1 MSPTGPEPTIRVSRS
16 PGGPT
21 PARRHRRVAAAL
33 AVLALVA
40 TGCGSKGEGERDPAR
55 ADASATPDAT
65 PNDEMPAADA
75 PDDPMVQLV
84 THDSFSIG
92 DQVLA
97 AFTDQTGYE
106 VQVLQSGDAGATVN
120 AAVLTAGN
128 PQGDVLFGVD
138 NTLLSRA
145 LEADV
150 FTPYEPADADQLDA
164 ALVLDD
170 QWRVTPID
178 RGDVCLNYDVAAYAD
193 GPVGPPTTLEDLVD
207 PAYEGQLVVEN
218 PATSSPGL
226 AFLLA
231 TVATFGEDGWED
243 YWTDL
248 VANDVAVSAGWE
260 DAYYGVF
267 SGSAGSEGDRPLVVS
282 YASSPPAEVI
292 FSEEQLDAAPTGV
305 VADSCFQQVEFAGV
319 LAGTD
324 NEAGARA
331 LVDFM
336 VGETF
341 QADIPLEMFVFPART
356 GVDLPPEF
364 VEFTTVPDDPI
375 ALDPA
380 TIDAQREDLVQRWTE
395 IVLG

>member
-1 MSPTGPEPTIRVSRS
+1 MDQSLP
-16 PGGPT
+16 
-21 PARRHRRVAAAL
+21 RHRRPTRGRGLRLAAVAAAVALL
-33 AVLALVA
+33 ASACAGEAADDPDAPPEPSGA
-40 TGCGSKGEGERDPAR
+40 TEAATASTDPSDAPTTPQDPA
-55 ADASATPDAT
+55 
-65 PNDEMPAADA
+65 
-75 PDDPMVQLV
+75 VQLV
-84 THDSFSIG
+84 THDSFAIS
-92 DQVLA
+92 DDVLA

-106 VQVLQSGDAGATVN
+106 VEVLRSGDAGATVN

-145 LEADV
+145 LDAEVFVPHEPAEAD
-150 FTPYEPADADQLDA
+150 ALDP

-178 RGDVCLNYDVAAYAD
+178 RGDVCLNYDVSAYTD
-193 GPVGPPTTLEDLVD
+193 GEPPSTLDDLTEPD
-207 PAYEGQLVVEN
+207 YAGQLVVEN

-231 TVATFGEDGWED
+231 TYSTFGEDGWEQ
-243 YWTDL
+243 YWEDL

-267 SGSAGSEGDRPLVVS
+267 SGAAGSEGDRPLVVS

-292 FSEEQLDAAPTGV
+292 FAEEELDEAPTGV
-305 VADSCFQQVEFAGV
+305 ITASCFQQVEFAGV

-336 VGETF
+336 VQPEF
-341 QADIPLEMFVFPART
+341 QADIPLQMFVFPART
-356 GVDLPPEF
+356 DVELPPEF
-364 VEFTTVPDDPI
+364 VEYSAVPDDPI
-375 ALDPA
+375 TMDPA
-380 TIDAQREDLVQRWTE
+380 TIDDRREELVQRWTE